1 MRALEINEKGEFKEV
16 KTEKNEQKITIML
29 DIDIYK
35 QIKINSVLE
44 GSSMKKYI
52 EKALRKDIE
61 SKDYPQ
67 GINERLY
74 NSKDLALFLQC
85 DRRTITNYY
94 KSKKIKGV
102 MYKNE
107 YWSTAD
113 QVKEF
118 LDYRNKENKK

>member
-1 MRALEINEKGEFKEV
+1 
-16 KTEKNEQKITIML
+16 ML

-44 GSSMKKYI
+44 DISMKKYI

-61 SKDYPQ
+61 SKDYPP
-67 GINERLY
+67 GIDERIY
-74 NSKDLALFLQC
+74 NSQDLALFLQC

-94 KSKKIKGV
+94 KNNELKGIK
-102 MYKNE
+102 YKNE

-118 LDYRNKENKK
+118 LDYRNKGGK